1 MRIYFAFTDVEIFEI
16 IWENRKSKNQLLC
29 PRKVFFLQKVN
40 QLMLLVAMPQP
51 DATLL

>member
-1 MRIYFAFTDVEIFEI
+1 MLKYLKLFGKTEKVKTNYFVQE
-16 IWENRKSKNQLLC
+16 K
-29 PRKVFFLQKVN
+29 FFLQKVN

>member
-29 PRKVFFLQKVN
+29 PRKVFLQKVN
-40 QLMLLVAMPQP
+40 QLMLLVAM
-51 DATLL
+51 LL